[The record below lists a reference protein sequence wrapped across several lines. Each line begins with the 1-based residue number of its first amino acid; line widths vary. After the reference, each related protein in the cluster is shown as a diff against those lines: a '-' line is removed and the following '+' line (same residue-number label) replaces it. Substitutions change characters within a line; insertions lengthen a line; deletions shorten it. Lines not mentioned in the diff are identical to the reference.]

1 MSLRWIERDGKMV
14 LQQQARAWTGNEMGM
29 VFVDV
34 PTHQEPKK
42 DSEAIY
48 PCLGC
53 GVMRT
58 KAEGGTTFTVCDDCW
73 DKQYPKRPKKMTV
86 EDELAKVL
94 WGKES
99 KCGAKDAIAFFK
111 ARMPIVSDGWLWNER
126 LAYEQALKDVR
137 QALFGES

>member
-1 MSLRWIERDGKMV
+1 MNIRWIERDKKMV
-14 LQQQARAWTGNEMGM
+14 LQAEVHIAGVSGWQ
-29 VFVDV
+29 DV

-42 DSEAIY
+42 
-48 PCLGC
+48 
-53 GVMRT
+53 
-58 KAEGGTTFTVCDDCW
+58 
-73 DKQYPKRPKKMTV
+73 MTV
-86 EDELAKVL
+86 EEELAKVL

-137 QALFGES
+137 LSLFGEA